1 MDLGQLA
8 VKKAMKLGAD
18 EAEVYILRKKITDV
32 MFASEIESF
41 KTVDSRGLGI
51 RVAKGKQIGLHAT
64 SILTEAEV
72 GRAVEKAVK
81 IAEVTPEDP
90 NWNSL
95 NDKFGKTSVKGN
107 YDDSLKNLDYDKI
120 IDKVIGGINR
130 ATENGRKVKVTRGAL
145 TINDSEVS
153 VTNNYNDTQTYY
165 GSYITTYMMTKAVE
179 GGESTGAE
187 SLQVRYWKDL
197 NYDKVADY
205 AAEQALMYVK
215 AKPIGSVKLPV
226 IMRNK
231 FGAFLF
237 GFMLGSNINSE
248 NIQKGRSTFATKLN
262 TQIADERITV
272 IDDGTMPNGVRTRAF
287 DSEGHPTQ
295 KTTILEKGVLK
306 NFIYDSYRAKKENL
320 KSSGN
325 ARRNFNTLP
334 VPSTNN
340 FIFKPRTT
348 SLEDMIKDTKKGLF
362 IERTIG
368 EWLSRP
374 SSGEMNATVTHGYLI
389 ENGEL
394 TKPVKNV
401 IIAGNF
407 FEIIKDKID
416 TIGSDLSNNGHM
428 YSPAI
433 KISEMTI
440 AGK

>member
-1 MDLGQLA
+1 M
-8 VKKAMKLGAD
+8 
-18 EAEVYILRKKITDV
+18 
-32 MFASEIESF
+32 
-41 KTVDSRGLGI
+41 
-51 RVAKGKQIGLHAT
+51 
-64 SILTEAEV
+64 
-72 GRAVEKAVK
+72 
-81 IAEVTPEDP
+81 
-90 NWNSL
+90 NSL

-248 NIQKGRSTFATKLN
+248 NIQKGRSTFAAKLN

-340 FIFKPRTT
+340 FIFKPGTT